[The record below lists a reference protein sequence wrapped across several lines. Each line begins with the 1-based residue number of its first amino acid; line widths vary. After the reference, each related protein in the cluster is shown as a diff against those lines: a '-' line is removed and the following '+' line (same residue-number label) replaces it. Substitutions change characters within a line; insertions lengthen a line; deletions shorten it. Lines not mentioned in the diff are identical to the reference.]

1 MRSLARSRPG
11 ALLIILLAAV
21 AVLAA
26 GPAMSADWKKLEPAR
41 YASKA
46 RVEID
51 SRKITY
57 YRFDSENPLVFS
69 VKGPTRIKVLT
80 RLRLPAGVAE
90 ADYAISVL
98 RDGTRGVHEQFT
110 TKPSE
115 AAAYVRSEDHH
126 PGVIRRV
133 YIDVPTGQHGYELRA
148 MGDAVVDAKVF
159 ESAAS
164 TPSRVSLA
172 PLTYASVETFLH
184 RDKELTYYIA
194 TAQKPVVFEVIGP
207 TTVKVNT
214 RLIFNETMFGGQTY
228 VVGVREEG
236 ELEIL
241 YKIEAVPSETV
252 VFRDRQDVIPGALRH
267 FMLDVAPGKHTYEF
281 RLADAVAHELAVKF
295 YIPRGDLLN
304 EP

>member
-1 MRSLARSRPG
+1 MRVRP
-11 ALLIILLAAV
+11 AAFLVLVAVAALAA
-21 AVLAA
+21 A
-26 GPAMSADWKKLEPAR
+26 PARCADWKKLEPAR

-46 RVEID
+46 RIEID

-57 YRFDSENPLVFS
+57 YRFDSESPLVFS
-69 VKGPTRIKVLT
+69 VQGPTRIKVLT
-80 RLRLPAGVAE
+80 RLRLPAGVTE
-90 ADYAISVL
+90 ADYAISVV
-98 RDGTRGVHEQFT
+98 RDRTRGVHERFS

-126 PGVIRRV
+126 PGVIRRA

-148 MGDAVVDAKVF
+148 MGDAVVDARVF

-172 PLTYASVETFLH
+172 PLTYASVETFFY

-214 RLIFNETMFGGQTY
+214 RLLFDEAMFGEQTY
-228 VVGVREEG
+228 MVGVREEG
-236 ELEIL
+236 ELETL
-241 YKIEAVPSETV
+241 YKIEAGPSETV
-252 VFRDRQDVIPGALRH
+252 VCRDRQDVIPGALRH
-267 FMLDVAPGKHTYEF
+267 FMLDVGPGTHTYEF
-281 RLADAVAHELAVKF
+281 RLADAAAHELAVKF

>member
-1 MRSLARSRPG
+1 MRRARA
-11 ALLIILLAAV
+11 ALSALAAV
-21 AVLAA
+21 TVLVA
-26 GPAMSADWKKLEPAR
+26 GTSLAADWKVLEPAR

-46 RVEID
+46 RIEID
-51 SRKITY
+51 SKKITY
-57 YRFDSENPLVFS
+57 YRFDAGNPLVFS
-69 VKGPTRIKVLT
+69 IEGPTRVKVLT
-80 RLRLPAGVAE
+80 RLRLPTGVDA

-110 TKPSE
+110 TKPSTQ
-115 AAAYVRSEDHH
+115 AVYVRSEDHH

-164 TPSRVSLA
+164 TPSRASLA
-172 PLTYASVETFLH
+172 PLSYASVETFLH
-184 RDKELTYYIA
+184 RDKELTYYVA

-214 RLIFNETMFGGQTY
+214 RLVFNQMMFGAQTY
-228 VVGVREEG
+228 VVGVREVG
-236 ELEIL
+236 EAEIL
-241 YKIEAVPSETV
+241 YKLKGVPSETV
-252 VFRDRQDVIPGALRH
+252 VFRDRQDLIPGALRY
-267 FMLDVAPGKHTYEF
+267 FMLDVEPGKHTYEF
-281 RLADAVAHELAVKF
+281 RLADAVSPELAVKF
-295 YIPRGDLLN
+295 YVPRGDLLN